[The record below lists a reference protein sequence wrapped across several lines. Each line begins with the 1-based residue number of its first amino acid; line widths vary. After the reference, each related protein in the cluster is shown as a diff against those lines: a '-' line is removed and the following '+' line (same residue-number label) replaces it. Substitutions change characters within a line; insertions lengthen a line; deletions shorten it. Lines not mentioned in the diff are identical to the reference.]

1 MLLSSN
7 SFDCQTMKSFVLKYL
22 NVDIAFIPSG
32 YNKKIRYLMYTARS
46 ICFKWILINL
56 GASKY
61 MKPGKI
67 GQHKN
72 ENITNDSGYIPTFIH
87 LYMHIYI

>member
-1 MLLSSN
+1 
-7 SFDCQTMKSFVLKYL
+7 
-22 NVDIAFIPSG
+22 
-32 YNKKIRYLMYTARS
+32 
-46 ICFKWILINL
+46 
-56 GASKY
+56 

-87 LYMHIYI
+87 LIYAYIHIEMHAYTHT